1 MNFGSTNME
10 DTICISNIIMYSR
23 LKKYIFVDLYDTY
36 SNIPNFNPIINNS
49 SFHISTPMI
58 SPKVYMTT
66 IYKFC
71 SYCSFQ
77 ISTLDISYDIDLHIL
92 LIFNIPDFDPWYLVM
107 TSVISWWSVLLVEQ
121 TGRSGENQRPVASH
135 RQTLSHN
142 MVSSTLHHER
152 DSNS

>member
-77 ISTLDISYDIDLHIL
+77 ISTPDISYDIDLHIL
-92 LIFNIPDFDPWYLVM
+92 LIFNIPDFDP
-107 TSVISWWSVLLVEQ
+107 
-121 TGRSGENQRPVASH
+121 
-135 RQTLSHN
+135 
-142 MVSSTLHHER
+142 
-152 DSNS
+152 